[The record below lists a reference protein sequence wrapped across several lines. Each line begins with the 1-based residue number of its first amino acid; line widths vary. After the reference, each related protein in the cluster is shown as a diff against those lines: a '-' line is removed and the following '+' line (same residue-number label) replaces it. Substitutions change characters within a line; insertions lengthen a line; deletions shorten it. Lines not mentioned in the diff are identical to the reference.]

1 VEPGRDDDLTPPPSR
16 RTPLTVIVAAV
27 LIVSLIASGIV
38 IAVDTTS
45 RDDDRI
51 IRVDDSFGDDDLD
64 AVSIPDGP
72 PPSEDELATI
82 VKELSAFVA
91 DARGREYKQVVPV
104 KLLDDAAFSKRVQD
118 DAVQDVAELEDTEDL
133 LKAIGL
139 LDDDV
144 HLADLLSSFLGG
156 AVVGFYDPKTD
167 ELVVRGASITPYVRT
182 TLVHELTHALD
193 DQWFEL
199 DRPALDDADDES
211 GLGFSSLVEGNAVR
225 IEEQY
230 RKTMS
235 KSERRAADAEEARL
249 SAGLDLSRM
258 PRVIP
263 ELIGFPYSFGPPLVA
278 ALAKDGEARVDEAFE
293 HPPLTSEQVVDPE
306 RWLAGK
312 AEPVTVPPPK
322 ADGEVFDQGVL
333 GLWGIVILLEDEVG
347 TQNAY
352 TAAQGWGGDW
362 YVAWREGAR
371 TCVRTTIVMDTPDDL
386 KDLESML
393 EDWAAAQ
400 DDADVSRGDGQVTFR
415 SCA

>member
-1 VEPGRDDDLTPPPSR
+1 VDSGRDDDLTPSPTR
-16 RTPLTVIVAAV
+16 RKPLTVIVAAV
-27 LIVSLIASGIV
+27 LVVAVLASGIV
-38 IAVDTTS
+38 IALDTTS
-45 RDDDRI
+45 DDDR
-51 IRVDDSFGDDDLD
+51 RLVPVDDSFEDDLD
-64 AVSIPDGP
+64 QVTVPAGP
-72 PPSEDELATI
+72 PPTESELAR
-82 VKELSAFVA
+82 VVEDLSAFVA
-91 DARGREYKQVVPV
+91 DARGREFKQVVPV
-104 KLLDDAAFSKRVQD
+104 KLLDDADFSARVKADALD
-118 DAVQDVAELEDTEDL
+118 DVDELEDTEDL
-133 LKAIGL
+133 FKAISL

-144 HLADLLSSFLGG
+144 DLAKLLSSFLGG
-156 AVVGFYDPKTD
+156 AVVGFYDPETD

-199 DRPALDDADDES
+199 DRPALDDADDET
-211 GLGFSSLVEGNAVR
+211 GLGFSALVEGNAVR

-263 ELIGFPYSFGPPLVA
+263 ELIGFPYSFGPTMVE
-278 ALAKDGEARVDEAFE
+278 ALAKDGEARVDEAFAN
-293 HPPLTSEQVVDPE
+293 PPATSEQVIDPV

-312 AEPVTVPPPK
+312 AEPVSVPKPL

-333 GLWGIVILLEDEVG
+333 GLWGVVILLEDEVG
-347 TQNAY
+347 TQNAFI
-352 TAAQGWGGDW
+352 AAQGWGGDW
-362 YVAWREGAR
+362 YVAWREGDR
-371 TCVRTTIVMDTPDDL
+371 TCVRTTLVLDTADDL
-386 KDLESML
+386 TELTSNL

-400 DDADVSRGDGQVTFR
+400 DDADVTRGDGSVTFR